1 MKNKIQ
7 QLIRVGLSKELL
19 KNLSEGQVN
28 QLHRRM
34 ISEQVVP
41 LPSKPS
47 YKVGPEGGE
56 LPKSEKGYAIKK
68 NQDNSITATP
78 MESEIDENLGTDY
91 QSGYNADEFGGNLP
105 VNYNNPEDDSEPDVM
120 GKNDGMP
127 TEGEVGEGKKK
138 KSKYNP
144 WAICTSSVGREDN
157 DKFERCVK
165 DVKRNVRE
173 GKNPHQVI
181 VEMALEKMVEK
192 HISPRMTKGDLIKT
206 LSEQGIIRRPMS
218 NMRIGFVDEGMDK
231 PTKKSYSSKKEDM
244 EQQTKEAPTRV
255 KPGTKE
261 KEKPGKM
268 DPFKNPKHQ
277 PKPKAKANIDEQGTQ
292 TAPPV
297 VKPGTKEKPKTSD
310 PFKNPKHQPKPKAS
324 TKAPKMGTVEIPDYL
339 TFDQLK
345 INFKDQ

>member
-34 ISEQVVP
+34 ISEQVNV
-41 LPSKPS
+41 SKS
-47 YKVGPEGGE
+47 DTEMINK
-56 LPKSEKGYAIKK
+56 LKNEKKPFQVYEK
-68 NQDNSITATP
+68 
-78 MESEIDENLGTDY
+78 EIDEDDTLDV
-91 QSGYNADEFGGNLP
+91 
-105 VNYNNPEDDSEPDVM
+105 VNDPDAT
-120 GKNDGMP
+120 KDGMGMFE
-127 TEGEVGEGKKK
+127 TEIGEGKKK

-144 WAICTSSVGREDN
+144 YAICTSSVGRK
-157 DKFERCVK
+157 DKKKYEKCVM
-165 DVKRNVRE
+165 DVKKNIRE

-192 HISPRMTKGDLIKT
+192 HISPRMTKKDLVNT
-206 LSEQGIIRRPMS
+206 LSEQGIIRRPMT
-218 NMRIGFVDEGMDK
+218 NMTMGFVNDGLDNPLK
-231 PTKKSYSSKKEDM
+231 NVYSSKKESM

-277 PKPKAKANIDEQGTQ
+277 PKPKAKKDIEEQATK

-310 PFKNPKHQPKPKAS
+310 PFKNPKHQPKPKALD
-324 TKAPKMGTVEIPDYL
+324 KPAKKMGTVEIPDYL